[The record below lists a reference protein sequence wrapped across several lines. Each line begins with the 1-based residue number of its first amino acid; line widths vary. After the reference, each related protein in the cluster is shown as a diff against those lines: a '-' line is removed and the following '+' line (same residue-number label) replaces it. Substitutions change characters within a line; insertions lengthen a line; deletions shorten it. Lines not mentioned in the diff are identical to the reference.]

1 MNSSAL
7 EPPRWTW
14 RRWLYAIAAVFA
26 IQTALI
32 FFLSQRQRALSEK
45 PIFRTTISL
54 VAGEES
60 VQQLV
65 SRTGMDEPTLLALPS
80 LRGFSGS
87 AWLTFSSLEHEPAE
101 WNEPPHWLSLDT
113 EGLGSAFSQFVETS
127 VVSPP
132 RIADKPLPPLPQYEP
147 SFPNEPLAAES
158 RVRIEGALAS
168 RALLVP
174 LKLKSWPY
182 SDILSN
188 TTVQATVDADG
199 LVFSSVLLSG
209 SGLNDADLH
218 ALELVAGAR
227 FRPLSRIRRSPG
239 GNGPLTHGT
248 LVFQWHTLPL
258 PATNLSSFQP

>member
-14 RRWLYAIAAVFA
+14 RRWLYAIAAVFVVQA
-26 IQTALI
+26 ALI
-32 FFLSQRQRALSEK
+32 FVLSQRQRAVPEK
-45 PIFRTTISL
+45 PIFRTAIRL
-54 VAGEES
+54 VTGEES
-60 VQQLV
+60 EQQLA

-80 LRGFSGS
+80 LRGFSGP
-87 AWLTFSSLEHEPAE
+87 AWLTFSFLEHEPAE

-113 EGLGSAFSQFVETS
+113 QALGSTFSQFVGAN
-127 VVSPP
+127 VILPP

-158 RVRIEGALAS
+158 RVRIEGALTG
-168 RALLVP
+168 RPLLVP

-188 TTVQATVDADG
+188 TTVQAAVDADG
-199 LVFSSVLLSG
+199 FVFSSVLLSG
-209 SGLNDADLH
+209 SGLNNADVH
-218 ALELVAGAR
+218 ALDLVAGAR
-227 FRPLSRIRRSPG
+227 FRPLPRLRRTPDG
-239 GNGPLTHGT
+239 GGPLTHGT
-248 LVFQWHTLPL
+248 LVFQWRTLPL